1 MSKPAIKPLTGIK
14 VLSVTGALFGPY
26 CAMVL
31 ADLGADVIKVERPG
45 AGDMNREWGPF
56 FKGIDSVEK
65 SAYFFGLHR
74 NERGITLNLKSPK
87 AKEMLKELVKK
98 SDVIIENFKPGV
110 MDEWGLGYAD
120 LKKVNPK
127 IIYACGSGFGHY
139 GPYSSWP
146 SYDIIGQAMGG
157 FMDMNGWPDK
167 PPARAG
173 SSIGDIVSGMF
184 LAIGILAAL
193 RYREMTGKGQIV
205 DIAQVDSMVAVS
217 ETAVLKY
224 TVEGVIPTRGGSKHP
239 TITPFD
245 IYPTTD
251 GYACIAA
258 GNDAIFGRLCQAMG
272 KPELAKDPRFDTNPH
287 RTVNYDA
294 LKPFIV
300 EWTKDKKKW
309 EVTDLCH
316 KVDCPSAPV
325 YNIKEVIEDD
335 HIARARAMI
344 VSVEHPVLK
353 KPIRICG
360 SPIKMSECPM
370 KEYTPA
376 PMLGEHNFNVL
387 NEMLGYTK
395 AQVDAL
401 KKEGVI

>member
-1 MSKPAIKPLTGIK
+1 LSKQAKKPLEGIK
-14 VLSVTGALFGPY
+14 VLSATGALFGPY

-31 ADLGADVIKVERPG
+31 ADLGADVIKIERPG

-56 FKGIDSVEK
+56 FKGVEGVEK

-74 NERGITLNLKSPK
+74 NERGITINFKSPK
-87 AKEMLKELVKK
+87 GKQIFKDLVKK
-98 SDVIIENFKPGV
+98 SDVVIENFKPGV
-110 MDEWGLGYAD
+110 MDEWGLGYED

-157 FMDMNGWPDK
+157 FMDLNGWPDK

-193 RYREMTGKGQIV
+193 RYRDLTGKGQSI

-224 TVEGVIPTRGGSKHP
+224 TVEGVIPTRIGSRHP

-245 IYPTTD
+245 IYPVTD
-251 GYACIAA
+251 GYVCIAA
-258 GNDAIFGRLCQAMG
+258 GNDAIFGRLCTVMG
-272 KPELAKDPRFDTNPH
+272 KPELTKDPRFDTNPN
-287 RTVNYDA
+287 RTANYGA
-294 LKPFIV
+294 LKPII
-300 EWTKDKKKW
+300 EDWTKDKTKW
-309 EVTDLCH
+309 EVTNLCH
-316 KVDCPSAPV
+316 SVDCPAAPV
-325 YNIKEVIEDD
+325 YNVKEVVEDE
-335 HIARARAMI
+335 HISKAREMI
-344 VSVEHPVLK
+344 VPVEHPILK
-353 KPIRICG
+353 KPIQICG
-360 SPIKMSECPM
+360 SPIKMSECPI

-376 PMLGEHNFNVL
+376 PLLGQHNFEVL
-387 NEMLGYTK
+387 SGMLGYTK
-395 AQVDAL
+395 EQVEAL
-401 KKEGVI
+401 RKEGVI